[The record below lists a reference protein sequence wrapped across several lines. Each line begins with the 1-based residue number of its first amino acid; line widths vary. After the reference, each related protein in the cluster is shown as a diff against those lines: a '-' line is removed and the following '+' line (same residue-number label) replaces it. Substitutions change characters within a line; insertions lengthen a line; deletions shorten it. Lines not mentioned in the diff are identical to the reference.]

1 LAEDSDLNVAGAEL
15 KGSRFVNVKRFTQTM
30 SLGIA
35 ALLDKTEHDRDDI
48 LAMLQCTEEESP
60 LLYRKAASVR
70 DRYVGNHV
78 YLRGLIE
85 YSNICGK
92 NCLYCGVRRDNTQV
106 ERYTLTR
113 EEVLDASMTAYRLN
127 LGSIAIQ
134 SGENSSKV
142 FVDTIEDLVTTIR
155 QMTDGKLGITLSLG
169 EQSRE
174 TYQRWFDAGA
184 HRYLLRIEA
193 SSEALYRRV
202 HPDDDMH
209 RYQRRLECLKT
220 IQQAGYQTGTGVMV
234 GLPFQT
240 MGDLADDIIFM
251 RDFDI
256 DMCGMGPF
264 IEHSDTPLGKRGS
277 DNLFLKERFNLTL
290 RMIAI
295 VRIIMKDINI
305 VASTAMQT
313 IDPAGREKAISC
325 GANVVMPNLTPAKYR
340 AGYQIYEGKPGY
352 REINESNV
360 SGLNLELIPGIAL
373 GLGNWGDT
381 PHYSRR
387 ITKK

>member
-1 LAEDSDLNVAGAEL
+1 MAS
-15 KGSRFVNVKRFTQTM
+15 
-30 SLGIA
+30 GITTI
-35 ALLDKTEHDRDDI
+35 LDKKNYDRSDI
-48 LAMLQCTEEESP
+48 LAMLQCSEEEVP
-60 LLYRKAASVR
+60 LLYRKAASIR

-92 NCLYCGVRRDNTQV
+92 NCLYCGVRRGNV
-106 ERYTLTR
+106 NIERYTMTND
-113 EEVLDASMTAYRLN
+113 EVIEAAMTAHRLN

-134 SGENSSKV
+134 SGENSSKA
-142 FVDTIEDLVTTIR
+142 FIDNIEEIICTIKKLTGGE
-155 QMTDGKLGITLSLG
+155 LGITLSLG

-209 RYQRRLECLKT
+209 RYHKRLEALRL
-220 IQQAGYQTGTGVMV
+220 IQETGYQTGTGVMV
-234 GLPFQT
+234 GLPYQT
-240 MGDLADDIIFM
+240 MMHLADDIIFM

-264 IEHSDTPLGKRGS
+264 IEHTDTPLGVKGT

-290 RMIAI
+290 RMISI
-295 VRIIMKDINI
+295 IRILMKDINI

-313 IDPAGREKAISC
+313 LDPAGREKAVSC
-325 GANVVMPNLTPAKYR
+325 GANVVMPNLTPERYR
-340 AGYQIYEGKPGY
+340 ADYLLYEGKPGY
-352 REINESNV
+352 LEANEANI
-360 SGLNLELIPGIAL
+360 SGLNFDLMPGITI
-373 GLGNWGDT
+373 GLGVWGDT
-381 PHYSRR
+381 PHYRR
-387 ITKK
+387 RLTKD

>member
-1 LAEDSDLNVAGAEL
+1 M
-15 KGSRFVNVKRFTQTM
+15 GS
-30 SLGIA
+30 GIA
-35 ALLDKTEHDRDDI
+35 SILDRKVHDRDDI
-48 LAMLQCTEEESP
+48 LALLQCSEDEAP
-60 LLYRKAASVR
+60 LLYRRAAAVR

-92 NCLYCGVRRDNTQV
+92 NCLYCGVRRDNV
-106 ERYTLTR
+106 RIERYTLTR
-113 EEVLDASMTAYRLN
+113 EEVLEAAMTAYNLK

-142 FVDTIEDLVTTIR
+142 FIDTIEELVSTIR
-155 QMTDGKLGITLSLG
+155 GMTDNRLGITLSLG

-174 TYQRWFDAGA
+174 TYKRWYDAGA

-193 SSEALYRRV
+193 SSQALYRKV

-209 RYQRRLECLKT
+209 RYQRRLDCLKA
-220 IQQAGYQTGTGVMV
+220 IQDTGYQTGTGVMI
-234 GLPFQT
+234 GLPYQT
-240 MGDLADDIIFM
+240 MSDLADDVIFM

-264 IEHSDTPLGKRGS
+264 IEHSDTPLGARGT

-295 VRIIMKDINI
+295 IRITMKDINI

-325 GANVVMPNLTPAKYR
+325 GANVVMPNLTPARYR

-352 REINESNV
+352 REVDESNV
-360 SGLNLELIPGIAL
+360 SGLNLDLIPGISL
-373 GLGNWGDT
+373 GLGAWGDT
-381 PHYSRR
+381 PHYGRR
-387 ITKK
+387 LTGKK

>member
-1 LAEDSDLNVAGAEL
+1 MGDSIASV
-15 KGSRFVNVKRFTQTM
+15 
-30 SLGIA
+30 LGKA
-35 ALLDKTEHDRDDI
+35 NPDRSDI
-48 LAMLQCTEEESP
+48 LAMLQCNEEEAP
-60 LLYRKAASVR
+60 LLYRRAAAVR

-92 NCLYCGVRRDNTQV
+92 NCLYCGVRSDNV
-106 ERYTLTR
+106 KIERYTMSR
-113 EEVLDASMTAYRLN
+113 EEVLEAAMTAYKLN

-134 SGENSSKV
+134 SGENSSNSIV
-142 FVDTIEDLVTTIR
+142 ETVEELVRSIR
-155 QMTDGKLGITLSLG
+155 KMTDNRLGITLSLG

-209 RYQRRLECLKT
+209 RYHRRLECLKA
-220 IQQAGYQTGTGVMV
+220 IQETGYQTGTGVMV
-234 GLPFQT
+234 GLPNQT
-240 MGDLADDIIFM
+240 MSDLADDLVFM

-264 IEHSDTPLGKRGS
+264 IEHSDTPLGSRGT
-277 DNLFLKERFNLTL
+277 DNLFLNERFNLTL
-290 RMIAI
+290 RMIA
-295 VRIIMKDINI
+295 VLRIIMKDINI

-325 GANVVMPNLTPAKYR
+325 GANVVMPNLTPARYR
-340 AGYQIYEGKPGY
+340 SGYLIYEGKPGY
-352 REINESNV
+352 READESNV
-360 SGLNLELIPGIAL
+360 SGLNLDLLPGTTVELGI
-373 GLGNWGDT
+373 WGDT
-381 PHYSRR
+381 PHYGRR
-387 ITKK
+387 RTVR

>member
-1 LAEDSDLNVAGAEL
+1 MGDSIASV
-15 KGSRFVNVKRFTQTM
+15 
-30 SLGIA
+30 LGKA
-35 ALLDKTEHDRDDI
+35 NPDRSDI
-48 LAMLQCTEEESP
+48 LAMLQCNEEEAP
-60 LLYRKAASVR
+60 LLYRRAAAVR

-92 NCLYCGVRRDNTQV
+92 NCLYCGVRRDNV
-106 ERYTLTR
+106 KIERYTMSR
-113 EEVLDASMTAYRLN
+113 EEVLEAAMTAYKLN

-134 SGENSSKV
+134 SGENSSNSIV
-142 FVDTIEDLVTTIR
+142 ETVEELVRSIR
-155 QMTDGKLGITLSLG
+155 KMTDNRLGITLSLG

-209 RYQRRLECLKT
+209 RYHRRLDCLKT
-220 IQQAGYQTGTGVMV
+220 IQETGYQTGTGVMV
-234 GLPFQT
+234 GLPNQT
-240 MGDLADDIIFM
+240 MSDLADDIVFM

-264 IEHSDTPLGKRGS
+264 IEHSDTPLGSRGT
-277 DNLFLKERFNLTL
+277 DNLFLNERFNLTL

-295 VRIIMKDINI
+295 LRIIMKDINI

-325 GANVVMPNLTPAKYR
+325 GANVVMPNLTPARYR
-340 AGYQIYEGKPGY
+340 SGYLIYEGKPGY
-352 REINESNV
+352 CEADESNV
-360 SGLNLELIPGIAL
+360 SGLNLDLLPGTTVELGI
-373 GLGNWGDT
+373 WGDT
-381 PHYSRR
+381 PHYGRR
-387 ITKK
+387 RTVR

>member
-1 LAEDSDLNVAGAEL
+1 MGDSIASV
-15 KGSRFVNVKRFTQTM
+15 
-30 SLGIA
+30 LGKA
-35 ALLDKTEHDRDDI
+35 NPDRSDI
-48 LAMLQCTEEESP
+48 LAMLQCNEEEAP
-60 LLYRKAASVR
+60 LLYRRAAAVR

-92 NCLYCGVRRDNTQV
+92 NCLYCGVRRDNV
-106 ERYTLTR
+106 KIERYTMSR
-113 EEVLDASMTAYRLN
+113 EEVLEAAMTAYKLN

-134 SGENSSKV
+134 SGENSSNSIV
-142 FVDTIEDLVTTIR
+142 ETVEELVRSIR
-155 QMTDGKLGITLSLG
+155 KMTDNRLGITLSLG

-209 RYQRRLECLKT
+209 RYHRRLECLKA
-220 IQQAGYQTGTGVMV
+220 IQETGYQTGTGVMV
-234 GLPFQT
+234 GLPNQT
-240 MGDLADDIIFM
+240 MSDLADDLVFM

-264 IEHSDTPLGKRGS
+264 IEHSDTPLGSRGT
-277 DNLFLKERFNLTL
+277 DNLFLNERFNLTL
-290 RMIAI
+290 RMIA
-295 VRIIMKDINI
+295 VLRIIMKDINI

-325 GANVVMPNLTPAKYR
+325 GANVVMPNLTPARYR
-340 AGYQIYEGKPGY
+340 SGYLIYEGKPGY
-352 REINESNV
+352 READESNV
-360 SGLNLELIPGIAL
+360 SGLNLHLLPGTTVKL
-373 GLGNWGDT
+373 GIWGDT
-381 PHYSRR
+381 PHYGRR
-387 ITKK
+387 RTVR

>member
-1 LAEDSDLNVAGAEL
+1 MGDSIASV
-15 KGSRFVNVKRFTQTM
+15 
-30 SLGIA
+30 LGKA
-35 ALLDKTEHDRDDI
+35 NPDRSDI
-48 LAMLQCTEEESP
+48 LAMLQCNEEEAP
-60 LLYRKAASVR
+60 LLYRRAAAVR

-92 NCLYCGVRRDNTQV
+92 NCLYCGVRRDNV
-106 ERYTLTR
+106 KIERYTMSR
-113 EEVLDASMTAYRLN
+113 EEVLEAAMTAYKLN

-134 SGENSSKV
+134 SGENSSNSIV
-142 FVDTIEDLVTTIR
+142 ETVEELVRSIR
-155 QMTDGKLGITLSLG
+155 KMTDNRLGITLSLG

-209 RYQRRLECLKT
+209 RYHRRLDCLKT
-220 IQQAGYQTGTGVMV
+220 IQETGYQTGTGVMV
-234 GLPFQT
+234 GLPNQT
-240 MGDLADDIIFM
+240 MSDLADDIVFM

-264 IEHSDTPLGKRGS
+264 IEHSDTPLGSRGT
-277 DNLFLKERFNLTL
+277 DNLFLNERFNLTL

-295 VRIIMKDINI
+295 LRIIMKDINI

-325 GANVVMPNLTPAKYR
+325 GANVVMPNLTPARYR
-340 AGYQIYEGKPGY
+340 SGYLIYEGKPGY
-352 REINESNV
+352 CEADESNV
-360 SGLNLELIPGIAL
+360 SGLNLDLLPGITVQL
-373 GLGNWGDT
+373 GIWGDT
-381 PHYSRR
+381 PHYGRR
-387 ITKK
+387 RTVR

>member
-1 LAEDSDLNVAGAEL
+1 M
-15 KGSRFVNVKRFTQTM
+15 GS
-30 SLGIA
+30 GIA
-35 ALLDKTEHDRDDI
+35 SLLDKNFLDRSDI
-48 LAMLQCTEEESP
+48 LALLHTREEEAP
-60 LLYRKAASVR
+60 LLYRRAAAVR

-92 NCLYCGVRRDNTQV
+92 NCLYCGVRRDNAKV

-113 EEVLDASMTAYRLN
+113 EEVLDAAMTAYRLN

-134 SGENSSKV
+134 SGENSSRV
-142 FVDTIEDLVTTIR
+142 FADTIEELVSTIR
-155 QMTDGKLGITLSLG
+155 KMTDNRLGITLSLG

-209 RYQRRLECLKT
+209 RYYKRLECLKI
-220 IQQAGYQTGTGVMV
+220 IQETGYQTGTGVMV

-240 MGDLADDIIFM
+240 LGDLADDIIFM

-264 IEHSDTPLGKRGS
+264 IEHSDTPLGKRGT

-295 VRIIMKDINI
+295 LRIIMKDINI

-325 GANVVMPNLTPAKYR
+325 GANVVMPNLTPAMYR

-352 REINESNV
+352 REVDESNV
-360 SGLNLELIPGIAL
+360 SGLNLDLIPGISL
-373 GLGNWGDT
+373 GLGTWGDT
-381 PHYSRR
+381 PHFGRR
-387 ITKK
+387 LTKK

>member
-1 LAEDSDLNVAGAEL
+1 MM
-15 KGSRFVNVKRFTQTM
+15 GSA
-30 SLGIA
+30 IA
-35 ALLDKTEHDRDDI
+35 SVLDRKDHDRSDI
-48 LAMLQCTEEESP
+48 LEMLQCSEEDAHQ
-60 LLYRKAASVR
+60 LYRKAAAVRNRSVGKQ
-70 DRYVGNHV
+70 VF
-78 YLRGLIE
+78 LRGLIE

-92 NCLYCGVRRDNTQV
+92 NCLYCGVRRDNQKI
-106 ERYTLTR
+106 ERYTLSR
-113 EEVLDASMTAYRLN
+113 EEVLEAAMTAYRLN
-127 LGSIAIQ
+127 FGSIAIQ

-142 FVDTIEDLVTTIR
+142 FVDTIENLVTTIR
-155 QMTDGKLGITLSLG
+155 EMTGGKMGITLSLG

-209 RYQRRLECLKT
+209 RYKKRLECLKI
-220 IQQAGYQTGTGVMV
+220 IQETGYQTGTGVMV
-234 GLPFQT
+234 GLPYQT
-240 MGDLADDIIFM
+240 MSDLADDIIFM

-264 IEHSDTPLGKRGS
+264 IEHSDTPLGARGT
-277 DNLFLKERFNLTL
+277 DNLFLRERFNLTL

-295 VRIIMKDINI
+295 LRIIMKDINI

-325 GANVVMPNLTPAKYR
+325 GANVVMPNLTPARFR

-352 REINESNV
+352 REVNESNI
-360 SGLNLELIPGIAL
+360 SGLNFDLIPGTTL
-373 GLGNWGDT
+373 GLGTWGDT
-381 PHYSRR
+381 PHFGRR
-387 ITKK
+387 LTGK